1 MASSFL
7 SELDIRVFSL
17 GQCASRALPRLDTC
31 RIRAGAVSTSWA
43 RGYQYGDLG
52 TVSQYWIAEQ
62 QRLGQGQ
69 TSQR

>member
-1 MASSFL
+1 VERCPGDRDASK
-7 SELDIRVFSL
+7 EASL
-17 GQCASRALPRLDTC
+17 VNAAWILLVIGV
-31 RIRAGAVSTSWA
+31 AGAVVRLATSWA
-43 RGYQYGDLG
+43 RRYQYGDLG